1 MDAHSSLPSASS
13 QRSAHALQ
21 EALEE
26 EAAEE
31 AAAEQATAEDE
42 AAPTAAL
49 KPGLGGTLQRGL
61 YWVGSLLK
69 RKPGGL
75 GFWDLRHNVDI

>member
-1 MDAHSSLPSASS
+1 MDAHSSLPSARS

-31 AAAEQATAEDE
+31 EAAAAEGE
-42 AAPTAAL
+42 AATTAAL
-49 KPGLGGTLQRGL
+49 KPGLGATLQRGL

-75 GFWDLRHNVDI
+75 WDLRHNLDI